1 MRKLEADLK
10 TAKAAQQAHR
20 GRWSSVGW
28 IARVEC
34 TVDLQDKDEK
44 VKHQKLA
51 AKEAAAEAERLAT
64 AHSVASSQVA
74 STARA
79 ISELRDKI
87 RKLEETLEREKGT
100 QQACGTVVLFVTEQ
114 CEHHSM
120 ESRLQKQELEA
131 EKAAALAERL
141 KSEHSAAASEA
152 MTGGERVR
160 ELELQQQR
168 AVEALRVIGEAERHA
183 PLTQGAL
190 SEETSYMRV
199 GPPTTLMFGACDALT
214 HANAYPAT
222 LLRLDV
228 IGGRGGRE
236 GGGGS

>member
-1 MRKLEADLK
+1 M
-10 TAKAAQQAHR
+10 
-20 GRWSSVGW
+20 
-28 IARVEC
+28 
-34 TVDLQDKDEK
+34 DLQDKEATEK
-44 VKHQKLA
+44 RQKLA
-51 AKEAAAEAERLAT
+51 AEKAAAEAERLAT

-79 ISELRDKI
+79 ISELRDEI
-87 RKLEETLEREKGT
+87 RKLEETLEREKGM

-131 EKAAALAERL
+131 EKAAAEAEEAAAMAERL
-141 KSEHSAAASEA
+141 KSEHSAAASQA
-152 MTGGERVR
+152 MKGDERVR
-160 ELELQQQR
+160 ELELEQQR
-168 AVEALRVIGEAERHA
+168 ATEALQVIGKAERHA